1 MVAVG
6 EERDGYFS
14 VVYPLDTS
22 VRRGGEII
30 IEGDYSRASLPPG
43 TKVSF
48 AAVNES
54 VEEETNE
61 ENLAFLTQDHE
72 GSQRSATSETG
83 IS

>member
-30 IEGDYSRASLPPG
+30 IEDYSRASFPPG

-72 GSQRSATSETG
+72 GSQRSATSGTG